1 MRKRSIFI
9 LAVLSI
15 VTFFAVHSG
24 ASTEVT
30 VEATLSHQTF
40 AVDEGARLSI
50 AVNGVRK
57 NAEIALPEIE
67 NIKLHQRGQSSQTS
81 FINGKMST
89 SVIYNFIVQALLPG
103 KYAIPPIQV

>member
-15 VTFFAVHSG
+15 VTFFAVFSG
-24 ASTEVT
+24 ASAEVT

-40 AVDEGARLSI
+40 AVDEGAMLSI

-57 NAEIALPEIE
+57 NAEIALLQKEYFKIL
-67 NIKLHQRGQSSQTS
+67 KVGRT
-81 FINGKMST
+81 INPCIS
-89 SVIYNFIVQALLPG
+89 
-103 KYAIPPIQV
+103 